1 MAISYSPNDVFMVQ
15 RNAENTAFLETV
27 LRSTPNSVVVFD
39 PNSILV
45 TVATKSFSDA
55 MVSQALRDFTAS
67 VAAAAF
73 ISEFAISASNAN
85 FSNFAFSA
93 SSANLAS
100 FAFSASHLN
109 PGSNIYLSQSYIQS
123 NVDASPPP
131 FIPGI
136 LVWDN
141 AHSTYAIDTDIP
153 GLELQI
159 GQEEFVRVVAG
170 EFIPSGSVVYINGSV
185 SSFLSGSDVYISSS
199 VVYISGSISGSISDF
214 ISSSFSGSEIYISGS
229 DVYISGSIND
239 FISSS
244 ISSSFSSSFSGSEVY
259 ISGSIS
265 GSLIYISSFIT
276 SSISGSIV
284 GFPQVYRAIADGTG
298 LKSSAIGI
306 ASIDIS
312 ASSQGF
318 ITSNGNVENLDTSL
332 FNAGDEIYLSN
343 SVLGGYQSTF
353 PEDPYEKVSLG
364 HVTFA
369 DPAFGKILVNISIL
383 PTLNSP
389 YVGMTSV
396 PSFVDNGN
404 QTFTVGSATANFS
417 TTSDGLGLIKSYTI
431 PSRTISALVGNFS
444 QYIFA
449 TFNNGNPIYILDTNF
464 AIADQIQTFPVF
476 SLMLPMSI
484 LIGGKMSWTSWG
496 SPGIR
501 LPSKQLIRTIDIFGI
516 YRSNGLIL
524 STNGPYI
531 TVTSG
536 NAWNGVID
544 IYFPKENTSDTVNF
558 PLSLYFHSASQWTV
572 TTIDSGQYINNK
584 YDDGTNLQTL
594 PSGSFVN
601 NYIYRVVGSGI
612 NNKSIIILSDKFDTF
627 GSMDIAVPTSPPDF
641 FRDFSVFVGRI
652 EVQEGLPAR
661 HSNSIFDLM
670 FPLNEIPFQTLSLS
684 SSYSFNTTTASYALN
699 ISPSD
704 TASYSLFARSANSS
718 SYSNVSTN
726 ASFAATASFLPVNT
740 YEIIASSA
748 VSASWSPNQG
758 ATTLVTASNVPI
770 TSSWSIS
777 SSWSPGQGTTTLY
790 TSSTYQITSSFAE
803 VSNNS
808 VTASYSLNSPAT
820 TLFTSS
826 TYQITASNAIS
837 SSWAPFT
844 DNPNAVSASYVP
856 NLYPQVT
863 QVNVD
868 SASWV
873 PASVNIT
880 TADTASYVLNAIST
894 SYAPVEPVYSSSISI
909 LFDTRQPNLVVGN
922 TYQITASGAVSA
934 SWAPFTDNPN
944 AVSASWAS
952 QALSASYVPN
962 LYPQVTQVNVDSA
975 SYVPNLYPQTYQVS
989 SSWSPDQGA
998 TTLFTGSDYPITSS
1012 WSDNSTTALFAL
1024 NSPAT
1029 TLFTSSTYQI
1039 TSSNSISA
1047 SWAPFTDNPN
1057 AVSASWSPDQGA
1069 TTIITGST
1077 YQITASN
1084 TISSSW
1090 SPDQGATTLYT
1101 ASMYQITSSN
1111 SVSASWAP
1119 FTDNPNAV
1127 SASYALFALNSPA
1140 TTLFTGSTYE
1150 IIASSAISASWSPNQ
1165 GATTLYTGSTYQIIA
1180 SQAISASWAP
1190 TAGLLPGSTQPIT
1203 SSWANQASTAISA
1216 SWAPF
1221 TDNPNAVSSSYVPN
1235 LYPQTYQSSGSWAS
1249 SSISA
1254 SYAPSNHI
1262 VNADTASFV
1271 ANLYPQTYQPGSSW
1285 ASVSISASYA
1295 PSNYI
1300 TNIDTASY
1308 ILNAI
1313 SSSYAPSNHIANA
1326 DSASYVPNLYPQT
1339 YQSSGS
1345 WASASVSASYAPS
1358 NHITNADSA
1367 SYILNLYPQQ
1377 YQSSGSWASSS
1388 LSSSWSPDQGATTL
1402 YTGSV
1407 YQITSSNAI
1416 SASWAPFTDNPNAV
1430 SASWVPNLYPQT
1442 YQSSGSWASASISS
1456 SYAPSN
1462 HIVSADTASFVQNAQ
1477 SSSWAPNQG
1486 ATTLITSSTYQITSS
1501 QAVSASWAPSNH
1513 ITNSDTASYILNAVS
1528 SSYAPSNHIV
1538 SADSAS
1544 FVLNAVSA
1552 SYVSNLYPQTY
1563 QPSGSWAS
1571 SSLSSSWSPNQ
1582 GATTLFTGS
1591 TYQITASSAVSASW
1605 APFTDNPNAVSSS
1618 YAGTAGS
1625 LNYTVAFATYAT
1637 SASWASSSIS

>member
-109 PGSNIYLSQSYIQS
+109 PGANIYLSQSYIQS

-185 SSFLSGSDVYISSS
+185 SSFLSGSDVYIS
-199 VVYISGSISGSISDF
+199 
-214 ISSSFSGSEIYISGS
+214 GS

-244 ISSSFSSSFSGSEVY
+244 ISSSLSSSFSGSEVY

-265 GSLIYISSFIT
+265 GSLIYISGSISGSSIYISSFIT

-343 SVLGGYQSTF
+343 TVLGGYQSTF

-536 NAWNGVID
+536 NAWNGVND
-544 IYFPKENTSDTVNF
+544 IYFPQVNTSDTVNF

-641 FRDFSVFVGRI
+641 FRDFSVFVERI

-873 PASVNIT
+873 QASVNIPA
-880 TADTASYVLNAIST
+880 ADTASYVLNAIST
-894 SYAPVEPVYSSSISI
+894 SYSPVEPVYSSSISI

-989 SSWSPDQGA
+989 
-998 TTLFTGSDYPITSS
+998 
-1012 WSDNSTTALFAL
+1012 
-1024 NSPAT
+1024 
-1029 TLFTSSTYQI
+1029 
-1039 TSSNSISA
+1039 
-1047 SWAPFTDNPN
+1047 
-1057 AVSASWSPDQGA
+1057 
-1069 TTIITGST
+1069 
-1077 YQITASN
+1077 
-1084 TISSSW
+1084 
-1090 SPDQGATTLYT
+1090 
-1101 ASMYQITSSN
+1101 
-1111 SVSASWAP
+1111 
-1119 FTDNPNAV
+1119 
-1127 SASYALFALNSPA
+1127 
-1140 TTLFTGSTYE
+1140 
-1150 IIASSAISASWSPNQ
+1150 
-1165 GATTLYTGSTYQIIA
+1165 
-1180 SQAISASWAP
+1180 
-1190 TAGLLPGSTQPIT
+1190 
-1203 SSWANQASTAISA
+1203 
-1216 SWAPF
+1216 
-1221 TDNPNAVSSSYVPN
+1221 
-1235 LYPQTYQSSGSWAS
+1235 GSWT
-1249 SSISA
+1249 SA
-1254 SYAPSNHI
+1254 
-1262 VNADTASFV
+1262 
-1271 ANLYPQTYQPGSSW
+1271 
-1285 ASVSISASYA
+1285 
-1295 PSNYI
+1295 
-1300 TNIDTASY
+1300 
-1308 ILNAI
+1308 
-1313 SSSYAPSNHIANA
+1313 
-1326 DSASYVPNLYPQT
+1326 
-1339 YQSSGS
+1339 
-1345 WASASVSASYAPS
+1345 
-1358 NHITNADSA
+1358 
-1367 SYILNLYPQQ
+1367 
-1377 YQSSGSWASSS
+1377 S

-1402 YTGSV
+1402 ITASL
-1407 YQITSSNAI
+1407 YQITASSAI
-1416 SASWAPFTDNPNAV
+1416 SASWAPFTDDP
-1430 SASWVPNLYPQT
+1430 
-1442 YQSSGSWASASISS
+1442 
-1456 SYAPSN
+1456 
-1462 HIVSADTASFVQNAQ
+1462 
-1477 SSSWAPNQG
+1477 
-1486 ATTLITSSTYQITSS
+1486 
-1501 QAVSASWAPSNH
+1501 
-1513 ITNSDTASYILNAVS
+1513 NAVS
-1528 SSYAPSNHIV
+1528 SSWTS
-1538 SADSAS
+1538 
-1544 FVLNAVSA
+1544 
-1552 SYVSNLYPQTY
+1552 Q
-1563 QPSGSWAS
+1563 
-1571 SSLSSSWSPNQ
+1571 SLSSSWSPDQ
-1582 GATTLFTGS
+1582 GATTLFTAS
-1591 TYQITASSAVSASW
+1591 TVPITSSW
-1605 APFTDNPNAVSSS
+1605 AVSSEF
-1618 YAGTAGS
+1618 A
-1625 LNYTVAFATYAT
+1625 LNSPA
-1637 SASWASSSIS
+1637 

>member
-109 PGSNIYLSQSYIQS
+109 PGANIYLSQSYIQS

-229 DVYISGSIND
+229 EVYISGSIND

-265 GSLIYISSFIT
+265 GSLIYISGSISGSSIYISSFIT

-284 GFPQVYRAIADGTG
+284 GFPQVYRAIADRTG

-343 SVLGGYQSTF
+343 TVLGGYQSTF

-404 QTFTVGSATANFS
+404 QTFTVGSAVANFS
-417 TTSDGLGLIKSYTI
+417 ITSDGLGQIKSYTI
-431 PSRTISALVGNFS
+431 PSRTISALVGDFS
-444 QYIFA
+444 QYVFA
-449 TFNNGNPIYILDTNF
+449 TFNNGNPTYILGTNF
-464 AIADQIQTFPVF
+464 ALADQIQTFPVF
-476 SLMLPMSI
+476 SVILLRSI
-484 LIGGKMSWTSWG
+484 LIGGRMTWASWG
-496 SPGIR
+496 SPGVL
-501 LPSKQLIRTIDIFGI
+501 LPNKQLSRIIDIYGI
-516 YRSNGLIL
+516 SRVRGLIL
-524 STNGPYI
+524 STSGSYI
-531 TVTSG
+531 NVTSG
-536 NAWNGVID
+536 SAWQGVNNINLPQ
-544 IYFPKENTSDTVNF
+544 INTSDAAGS
-558 PLSLYFHSASQWTV
+558 PLSLYFHSSGSWNV
-572 TTIDSGQYINNK
+572 TTINSGQYINNQ
-584 YDDGTNLQTL
+584 YDNGIDLQTL
-594 PSGSFVN
+594 QSGSFVN
-601 NYIYRVVGSGI
+601 NYIYRMVGQGA
-612 NNKSIIILSDKFDTF
+612 NNGSVIILSDRFDSSS
-627 GSMDIAVPTSPPDF
+627 SMDISVPTPPPDF
-641 FRDFSVFVGRI
+641 FHDFGIFVGRI
-652 EVQEGLPAR
+652 EVQQGLTAIS
-661 HSNSIFDLM
+661 SNSSFDLA
-670 FPLNEIPFQTLSLS
+670 FSVNEIPLHNDLQGLQGGNGSGEYYHLSSASYSQIQTGNFGTSSSAPTASFVLS
-684 SSYSFNTTTASYALN
+684 SSISNFSNTSSFAFNTSN
-699 ISPSD
+699 SD
-704 TASYSLFARSANSS
+704 TASFLQVGTYQITSSWAN
-718 SYSNVSTN
+718 NATT
-726 ASFAATASFLPVNT
+726 ASFALNNSTITLVTGST
-740 YEIIASSA
+740 YQITSSNSVSSSWAPTLGLTPGSTQSITASSA
-748 VSASWSPNQG
+748 VSA
-758 ATTLVTASNVPI
+758 
-770 TSSWSIS
+770 
-777 SSWSPGQGTTTLY
+777 SWSPGQGTTTLY

-803 VSNNS
+803 VSSNS
-808 VTASYSLNSPAT
+808 VTASYALNSSAT

-844 DNPNAVSASYVP
+844 DNPNAVSASWASNSVSASYVP
-856 NLYPQVT
+856 NLYPQVN

-894 SYAPVEPVYSSSISI
+894 SYSPVEPAYSSSVSTQ
-909 LFDTRQPNLVVGN
+909 FDTRQPNLVIGN
-922 TYQITASGAVSA
+922 TYEITASGAVSA

-944 AVSASWAS
+944 AISASWAS
-952 QALSASYVPN
+952 QSLSASYVPN

-975 SYVPNLYPQTYQVS
+975 SYVPNLYPQTYQSSGSWASSSISASYAPSNHITNADSASYVPNLYPQQDQPSGSWASSSLS

-998 TTLFTGSDYPITSS
+998 TTIITG
-1012 WSDNSTTALFAL
+1012 
-1024 NSPAT
+1024 
-1029 TLFTSSTYQI
+1029 STYQI

-1057 AVSASWSPDQGA
+1057 AVSASW
-1069 TTIITGST
+1069 
-1077 YQITASN
+1077 
-1084 TISSSW
+1084 
-1090 SPDQGATTLYT
+1090 
-1101 ASMYQITSSN
+1101 
-1111 SVSASWAP
+1111 
-1119 FTDNPNAV
+1119 
-1127 SASYALFALNSPA
+1127 
-1140 TTLFTGSTYE
+1140 
-1150 IIASSAISASWSPNQ
+1150 
-1165 GATTLYTGSTYQIIA
+1165 
-1180 SQAISASWAP
+1180 
-1190 TAGLLPGSTQPIT
+1190 
-1203 SSWANQASTAISA
+1203 
-1216 SWAPF
+1216 
-1221 TDNPNAVSSSYVPN
+1221 VPN
-1235 LYPQTYQSSGSWAS
+1235 LYPQIYQTSGSWAS
-1249 SSISA
+1249 
-1254 SYAPSNHI
+1254 
-1262 VNADTASFV
+1262 
-1271 ANLYPQTYQPGSSW
+1271 Q
-1285 ASVSISASYA
+1285 
-1295 PSNYI
+1295 
-1300 TNIDTASY
+1300 
-1308 ILNAI
+1308 
-1313 SSSYAPSNHIANA
+1313 
-1326 DSASYVPNLYPQT
+1326 
-1339 YQSSGS
+1339 
-1345 WASASVSASYAPS
+1345 
-1358 NHITNADSA
+1358 
-1367 SYILNLYPQQ
+1367 
-1377 YQSSGSWASSS
+1377 S
-1388 LSSSWSPDQGATTL
+1388 LSSSW
-1402 YTGSV
+1402 
-1407 YQITSSNAI
+1407 
-1416 SASWAPFTDNPNAV
+1416 
-1430 SASWVPNLYPQT
+1430 
-1442 YQSSGSWASASISS
+1442 
-1456 SYAPSN
+1456 
-1462 HIVSADTASFVQNAQ
+1462 
-1477 SSSWAPNQG
+1477 
-1486 ATTLITSSTYQITSS
+1486 
-1501 QAVSASWAPSNH
+1501 
-1513 ITNSDTASYILNAVS
+1513 
-1528 SSYAPSNHIV
+1528 
-1538 SADSAS
+1538 
-1544 FVLNAVSA
+1544 
-1552 SYVSNLYPQTY
+1552 VSNLYPQTY
-1563 QPSGSWAS
+1563 QPSGS
-1571 SSLSSSWSPNQ
+1571 
-1582 GATTLFTGS
+1582 
-1591 TYQITASSAVSASW
+1591 
-1605 APFTDNPNAVSSS
+1605 
-1618 YAGTAGS
+1618 
-1625 LNYTVAFATYAT
+1625 
-1637 SASWASSSIS
+1637 